1 MHVYINSLHELNL
14 DDDVQE
20 IVRIQQEF
28 QNYMDQVL
36 EHVRKLF
43 VLFRI
48 YFLRL
53 NEELNEEMFLLL
65 DEDLKEK
72 TNERMDDE

>member
-20 IVRIQQEF
+20 IVRIQRGF
-28 QNYMDQVL
+28 QNYRDQVL

-65 DEDLKEK
+65 VEDLKQK
-72 TNERMDDE
+72 TNKRENG

>member
-1 MHVYINSLHELNL
+1 VYINSLHELNL

-20 IVRIQQEF
+20 IVRIQRGF
-28 QNYMDQVL
+28 RNYRDQVL

-65 DEDLKEK
+65 VEDLKEK